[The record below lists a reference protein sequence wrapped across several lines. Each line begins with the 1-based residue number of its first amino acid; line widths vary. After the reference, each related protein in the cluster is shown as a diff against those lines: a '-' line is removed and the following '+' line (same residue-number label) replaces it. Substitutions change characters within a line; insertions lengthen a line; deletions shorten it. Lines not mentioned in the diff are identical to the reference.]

1 MNKLIPLFILAVAIF
16 PLTTAAQND
25 TLQNQQAKVDSIL
38 SQMQNDIDG
47 GTQSIPDSIIS
58 VPTATQLQLLSDS
71 TLAMYDNAMHAYYEY
86 RVSGFAHRKD
96 VFAWQLF
103 STKFTFW
110 CVLFLVFSGICF
122 SAIQFYKSMSRE
134 VMEGQPVPESI
145 TEFEASASGVKITSP
160 VLGVIILVI
169 SLAFFYLY
177 LVYVY
182 PISEIF

>member
-1 MNKLIPLFILAVAIF
+1 MKKILFLSLLAFLVLSIA
-16 PLTTAAQND
+16 TKAQND
-25 TLQNQQAKVDSIL
+25 SLQNQQSQVDSIL
-38 SQMQNDIDG
+38 NQMQHEVASSM
-47 GTQSIPDSIIS
+47 QFIPDSIIS
-58 VPTATQLQLLSDS
+58 HPTATQQLILNDS
-71 TLAMYDNAMHAYYEY
+71 TLAMYQNAMYSYYNY

-96 VFAWQLF
+96 VFEWQLF
-103 STKFTFW
+103 STKFIFW
-110 CVLFLVFSGICF
+110 SVLFLVFSGICF
-122 SAIQFYKSMSRE
+122 SAIQFYKTMSLTE
-134 VMEGQPVPESI
+134 VEGQRAAESI

>member
-1 MNKLIPLFILAVAIF
+1 MTKLILFF
-16 PLTTAAQND
+16 PLVLLVLPHSATAQND
-25 TLQNQQAKVDSIL
+25 TVQNQQAKVDSIL
-38 SQMQNDIDG
+38 GQMQDDIDS

-58 VPTATQLQLLSDS
+58 PPTAMQQQMLSDS
-71 TLAMYDNAMHAYYEY
+71 TLDMYQNAMYAYYEY

-103 STKFTFW
+103 STKFIFW

-134 VMEGQPVPESI
+134 EIDGQPPSESI